1 MANLSSQA
9 LFEKERDHLVYEIA
23 QSLEKVTANLAQL
36 NRNLQDA
43 NALGQTME
51 QTAEVWRMFHQ
62 QIATPLST
70 DDPETMEE

>member
-1 MANLSSQA
+1 MANPTSQA

-23 QSLEKVTANLAQL
+23 QGLEKVTANLAQL

-51 QTAEVWRMFHQ
+51 QTAEVWRTFHQ
-62 QIATPLST
+62 HIATPLSA
-70 DDPETMEE
+70 DDSGTMEE